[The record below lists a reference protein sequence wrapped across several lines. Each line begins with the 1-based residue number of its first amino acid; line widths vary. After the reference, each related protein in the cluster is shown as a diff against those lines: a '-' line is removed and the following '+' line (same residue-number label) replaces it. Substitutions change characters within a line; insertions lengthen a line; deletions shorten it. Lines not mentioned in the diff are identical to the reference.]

1 MPRYRALGS
10 AERAIPKP
18 AARDPGCASP
28 DPRQWQMGRRY
39 YLKFTSSL
47 ERLGTR
53 SLNFDESINAG
64 QMRTRPYLSGSL
76 GRLRRSTKKTLA
88 RLPMRIIVRGDPFDV
103 TTGNPDVS
111 QFTIGQVREFAPHR
125 LVPPPGLIS
134 AEVGSKHDLAVLS
147 PAKRWSAD
155 PLRY

>member
-28 DPRQWQMGRRY
+28 DPRQWEMGRRY

-53 SLNFDESINAG
+53 
-64 QMRTRPYLSGSL
+64 R
-76 GRLRRSTKKTLA
+76 
-88 RLPMRIIVRGDPFDV
+88 
-103 TTGNPDVS
+103 
-111 QFTIGQVREFAPHR
+111 
-125 LVPPPGLIS
+125 
-134 AEVGSKHDLAVLS
+134 
-147 PAKRWSAD
+147 
-155 PLRY
+155 